1 MIQDPMNDAAFWTLH
16 VQSNVKNL
24 ELLLSEKLGT
34 NLAGTIAGLLGT
46 TNSSSNDIGKSL
58 TQYEGSPYFPIIQ
71 ALFGGSVDVTTLY
84 TRIDGTYPPK
94 NMGLFDGYNSDVEA
108 FRPGTY
114 LLMNDG
120 RVLTPSLPD
129 LGETSNLLTSLRA
142 QSMHGRNI
150 GGLLPNIGRCVKPID
165 ESKGEPEVQR
175 WIRDVADI
183 VTSSH
188 LKGSCIL
195 TGQMAMVDVS
205 SNYKTSAVP
214 FSSTNVVYMTMIVIW
229 VTSSFALFYLR
240 STDMVNSGD
249 AWKNTMMLIN
259 LGLIVWHLFIIAF
272 IFTPWLSSKKNVPL
286 NNVLIS
292 TVLIAATVS
301 CQYRHVSKS
310 EKDEKNETPVQ
321 LNNVPKPVVGPDGH
335 PIFTPNINVGGVD
348 THYADTQIID
358 DDAQKLPPKVLMVSR
373 YPPLSLGISNP
384 RIRYVSLNQQNQDQR
399 NYFMG
404 TPNNNNNNNNMD
416 MAVKKAK
423 EAMKAFHVDSI
434 ASIESE
440 NTLRIMEQAITTPL
454 LTASVL
460 AAMSPTA
467 STSAISLVYLSSLL
481 FYLICIAG
489 SKLKRMIKS
498 ILKYDTEGKK
508 LYNEIWIASVFLT
521 TLMIISSANSLYI
534 FMSYA
539 LAHAKGF
546 SPDGATS
553 GAVWILIL
561 CQLFFTIVFCRETL
575 AVSLPE
581 ENEDNKKKT
590 IYKFRKFLLGGESE
604 WKSIAIYSFLNW
616 MTKFIVPV
624 LIMGAANTN
633 KFPQQ
638 SCNMWADTQGS
649 FS

>member
-1 MIQDPMNDAAFWTLH
+1 MNDAAFWTLH

-46 TNSSSNDIGKSL
+46 TISSSNDIGKSL

-84 TRIDGTYPPK
+84 ARIDGTYPPK

-214 FSSTNVVYMTMIVIW
+214 FSSTNVVYMTLIVIW

-240 STDMVNSGD
+240 STDLLNSGER
-249 AWKNTMMLIN
+249 WKNTMMLIN
-259 LGLIVWHLFIIAF
+259 LVLIIWHLIIAVL
-272 IFTPWLSSKKNVPL
+272 IFTPAMSSRKNVPL

-292 TVLIAATVS
+292 TVLVAATVS

-310 EKDEKNETPVQ
+310 KKDEKNETPVQ
-321 LNNVPKPVVGPDGH
+321 LNPTPVDDVFKNAPRLQPLAPPNLNFSGNGSVNFDRDPQNNNGGFVPTT
-335 PIFTPNINVGGVD
+335 TPNSQS
-348 THYADTQIID
+348 T
-358 DDAQKLPPKVLMVSR
+358 SR
-373 YPPLSLGISNP
+373 SYPSFSMGISNP
-384 RIRYVSLNQQNQDQR
+384 RIRYVALNQHQDQR
-399 NYFMG
+399 MYFMG
-404 TPNNNNNNNNMD
+404 ANNNID
-416 MAVKKAK
+416 MAMKT
-423 EAMKAFHVDSI
+423 MKAFHVHSI
-434 ASIESE
+434 SSIESE

-498 ILKYDTEGKK
+498 ILDYDEEGEK

-546 SPDGATS
+546 SPG
-553 GAVWILIL
+553 LN
-561 CQLFFTIVFCRETL
+561 LFSYPLF
-575 AVSLPE
+575 
-581 ENEDNKKKT
+581 
-590 IYKFRKFLLGGESE
+590 IYYQ
-604 WKSIAIYSFLNW
+604 I
-616 MTKFIVPV
+616 
-624 LIMGAANTN
+624 
-633 KFPQQ
+633 Q
-638 SCNMWADTQGS
+638 SHRL
-649 FS
+649 